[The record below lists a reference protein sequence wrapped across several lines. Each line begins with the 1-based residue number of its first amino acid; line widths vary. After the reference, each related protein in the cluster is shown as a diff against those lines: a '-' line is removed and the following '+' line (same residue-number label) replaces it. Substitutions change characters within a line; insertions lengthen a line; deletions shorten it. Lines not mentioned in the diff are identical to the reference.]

1 MFVMD
6 PLTTPTNVVAITV
19 WLLTLILNATETHDV
34 PMLDDSDEYC
44 EDPLAS
50 IVHGLEGSVQDTE
63 SILRETLHNY
73 RLCTT
78 YSYFDE
84 DVGFWVKPRSTTWF
98 SRFLLEEYDN
108 SRWVGIFRMTK
119 PCVFALAELLRP
131 HVEREN
137 TKYRIA
143 IPVLV
148 RVACT
153 LFKLT
158 HGANLTICSEMF
170 AIGRST
176 VSRVLREVVHAINDT
191 LRHEIT
197 WPTGDRLRETQAKFS
212 NLCGLPGVVGAIDGM
227 HVAISKPAFG
237 APDYFY
243 FKSGGYTVNCQAVVD
258 SDKRFLD
265 LYVGMPG
272 STNDS
277 RMLRRSSLYHLAMH
291 GNLLEPQHSVDGH
304 TPYVVGDLGY
314 PLLPWLMVPHRGQL
328 QLSVSETLFNKKLRK
343 GRCVVENAFGIL
355 KQSFRELLDKTD
367 LHISFVPDVILCCA
381 ILHNVLLRQSHEEV
395 EELLQILRIE
405 GLDGAVVDED
415 PAVVDA
421 GDAIDDGI
429 VTVLG
434 SEKRTALGVYLT
446 MRRRPQPLS
455 MRYLL
460 HILKYF
466 ACTYFRMYYLQTCL
480 GTISVHIICSSWNFF
495 LFNACLPCDEGWWS
509 RLGSAGHLSPPQ
521 QELHSAGNSLTSPI
535 TVI

>member
-1 MFVMD
+1 
-6 PLTTPTNVVAITV
+6 
-19 WLLTLILNATETHDV
+19 
-34 PMLDDSDEYC
+34 
-44 EDPLAS
+44 
-50 IVHGLEGSVQDTE
+50 
-63 SILRETLHNY
+63 
-73 RLCTT
+73 
-78 YSYFDE
+78 
-84 DVGFWVKPRSTTWF
+84 
-98 SRFLLEEYDN
+98 
-108 SRWVGIFRMTK
+108 MTK

-131 HVEREN
+131 HVERQD

-176 VSRVLREVVHAINDT
+176 VSRVLREVVHAINDS
-191 LRHEIT
+191 LRHEIM
-197 WPTGDRLRETQAKFS
+197 WPTGDRLRETQTKFS
-212 NLCGLPGVVGAIDGM
+212 NLCGLPGVVGAIDGT
-227 HVAISKPAFG
+227 HIAISKPAVG

-291 GNLLEPQHSVDGH
+291 GNLMEAQYAVEGF
-304 TPYVVGDLGY
+304 TPYLLGDLGY

-328 QLSVSETLFNKKLRK
+328 QLSVSETLFNKKLRR

-367 LHISFVPDVILCCA
+367 LQITFVPDVILCCA

-405 GLDGAVVDED
+405 GLEGVVVDD
-415 PAVVDA
+415 DSLLPDV
-421 GDAIDDGI
+421 GDVIDDDIG
-429 VTVLG
+429 TVMG
-434 SEKRTALGVYLT
+434 SEKRTDLGIHLT
-446 MRRRPQPLS
+446 LRRRPHP
-455 MRYLL
+455 
-460 HILKYF
+460 
-466 ACTYFRMYYLQTCL
+466 
-480 GTISVHIICSSWNFF
+480 
-495 LFNACLPCDEGWWS
+495 
-509 RLGSAGHLSPPQ
+509 
-521 QELHSAGNSLTSPI
+521 
-535 TVI
+535 